1 MKGFR
6 NLLPYLKDWEAWQR
20 EVRRLERNILKL
32 RKHRFHRLAKTLE
45 DSLPV
50 LRLSLTEEKKEH
62 AFTMNRLVAKL
73 NRGNRARLGKR

>member
-20 EVRRLERNILKL
+20 EVRRLERNIVKL
-32 RKHRFHRLAKTLE
+32 RKHRFHRLARTLE

-50 LRLSLTEEKKEH
+50 LRLSLEDEKKEH
-62 AFTMNRLVAKL
+62 AFTVNQLVATL
-73 NRGNRARLGKR
+73 DGENL